1 MSLGQNSSTLNHGAS
16 IVRTGYSFNTI
27 SLCEGSVKELE
38 NAKIKTR
45 KYFSVE
51 NEVQAAPDENSEQ
64 FSDDEGQSSSAENE
78 SEIESVKE

>member
-38 NAKIKTR
+38 I
-45 KYFSVE
+45 F
-51 NEVQAAPDENSEQ
+51 
-64 FSDDEGQSSSAENE
+64 
-78 SEIESVKE
+78 